1 MNEATQDSYRK
12 LAAHFYAKHLTGV
25 DVTPKRITDALKGIA
40 GQHRP
45 DYWRRLRNALAFDQ
59 SEKGYKDAALRIN
72 GTKNPLTRDG
82 ASGAEAV
89 PAKQKRI
96 KRIDPKDEA
105 KLLDGFIASGDREAY
120 GAVILAKYTGARP
133 VEFKNIVIQGDRV
146 IIEGA
151 KKNEAGD
158 RGADR
163 EIVLDPRALEMV
175 KVSLPYLQGEGV
187 TGRVQDRISAAGR
200 RLWPQRKA
208 VPSLYSWRH
217 QLGSDLKASGLD
229 RAEIGYIMGHQS
241 TASVDRYGNRKTA
254 TGGGVVPRAA
264 DPAAVANVRELHSQP
279 PSAPAE
285 PSANARFA
293 AHDLPQ
299 SPAALVEK
307 MQTSS
312 LPVNLKAI
320 ERLSMEKS
328 SERQGLSRDDGLKPK

>member
-1 MNEATQDSYRK
+1 MNEATQESYRK
-12 LAAHFYAKHLTGV
+12 LAAHFYAKHLPGV
-25 DVTPKRITDALKGIA
+25 EVTPKRITDALKGIA
-40 GQHRP
+40 SQHRP

-59 SEKGYKDAALRIN
+59 GEKGYKAAALRIN
-72 GTKNPLTRDG
+72 ETKNPLTRNG
-82 ASGAEAV
+82 ASGAESV

-105 KLLDGFIASGDREAY
+105 KLLDSFIASGDREAY
-120 GAVILAKYTGARP
+120 GAVIVAKYTGARP

-146 IIEGA
+146 VIEGA
-151 KKNEAGD
+151 KKNEDGT

-175 KVSLPYLQGEGV
+175 KASLPYLQGEGV

-241 TASVDRYGNRKTA
+241 TASVDRYGNRKTG
-254 TGGGVVPRAA
+254 GGGVVPRAA

-293 AHDLPQ
+293 AHDLP

-320 ERLSMEKS
+320 ERISMEKS
-328 SERQGLSRDDGLKPK
+328 GERQGVRRDDGLKPK